1 MDTSPSQSSTGH
13 GPEHDPA
20 RDGVPVREVALSRP
34 LHWLALGW
42 RDTRRAPLASLLHG
56 LVVAAGGWIIGLL
69 TLKAWYL
76 LPGAFSGFVLVGP
89 ILATGLYELSRRM
102 EAGEPAS
109 LVHAMRAC
117 QRGTRPLVW
126 LGLGLAI
133 AATAWVLLSSVMVAL
148 FVRAPI
154 TGLDAFLRHVVL
166 SHGSNLFP
174 LWMAL
179 GGLGASL
186 VFAATAVSAPLLLDR
201 DTDLWSAVWTS
212 IRAVGANPHAM
223 ALWATLIMLA
233 TALSVATA
241 MLGFII
247 AIPVIGHATWH
258 AYRDLVDASGVPRR
272 DRRAARRAQQAP
284 AGDAPPGPA

>member
-1 MDTSPSQSSTGH
+1 MDGPPSTPTQQ
-13 GPEHDPA
+13 PDPA
-20 RDGVPVREVALSRP
+20 LPPVRVVALARP

-42 RDTRRAPLASLLHG
+42 RDTKRAPVASLLHG
-56 LVVAAGGWIIGLL
+56 LVVAAGGWVIGLL

-102 EAGEPAS
+102 EAGEPAG
-109 LVHAMRAC
+109 LAHALHAWR
-117 QRGTRPLVW
+117 RGTRPLVW
-126 LGLGLAI
+126 MGLGLAI

-154 TGLDAFLRHVVL
+154 TGLEAFLRHVVL

-201 DTDLWSAVWTS
+201 DTDLWTAVWTS

-258 AYRDLVDASGVPRR
+258 AYRELVDAAGLPLR
-272 DRRAARRAQQAP
+272 DRRGGRRGPQGGAP
-284 AGDAPPGPA
+284 GAAPPGPA